1 MQKTVPDNRRA
12 LILDEA
18 AKLFSARGYDSTSMR
33 DIAAAVGMLPGSI
46 YYHFPSKDEILATI
60 YGIGVDQI
68 ITAVETAI
76 ATVEDPWDRL
86 EAAAVAHLD
95 TLLNRDGYA
104 AAVIADWPGDGEI
117 RPRLV
122 TERDRYETIF
132 RKLVAALPGLRK
144 AEQRLFRLTL
154 LGALNWTLTWYR
166 PGRQTPAQIARGI
179 IAMLR
184 KT

>member
-1 MQKTVPDNRRA
+1 MQKTTPDNRRA

-68 ITAVETAI
+68 ISAVEAAI
-76 ATVEDPWDRL
+76 AKADDPWDRL

-104 AAVIADWPGDGEI
+104 AAVIADWPGDTEI

-132 RKLVAALPGLRK
+132 RGLIAALPGLRK
-144 AEQRLFRLTL
+144 PEQRLFRLTL

-166 PGRQTPAQIARGI
+166 PGKQSPAQIARGI
-179 IAMLR
+179 VAMLR
-184 KT
+184 KP